1 MRNVKYSKRSK
12 KKKKTGEYLIFFYIH
27 LSQVY
32 HLEIFYYKNMELRE
46 SAM

>member
-1 MRNVKYSKRSK
+1 MLNIQNAQK
-12 KKKKTGEYLIFFYIH
+12 KKKKTGGNLIFFYIH